1 MKAKVRIPTITTSRL
16 ILRAFTEEDVD
27 PFHHIL
33 GDRDVLRY
41 FPNTNPPSR
50 DQVQKM
56 VSGQL
61 KHWAEH
67 GYGWWAVEP
76 RTEKNSALFGRKVLH
91 RVSPPSGAPQ
101 SCLPVRNTQKGAH
114 SLAGQ
119 ANCSTVTL
127 EGDLPSSNYPQHYGI
142 SQKSR
147 NVEFI
152 GWCGLQY
159 LPETEEVEV
168 AYLLG
173 KAYWGKGIATEAAQA
188 SLRYGFEDLGL
199 ESIVGIVHLENKAS
213 QRVLEKLGLTFVE
226 QANYFGMECYRYL
239 IERSSYENASQ
250 NKVERA
256 SSTS

>member
-1 MKAKVRIPTITTSRL
+1 MRIPTITTPRL
-16 ILRAFTEEDVD
+16 ILRAFFEEDVD

-33 GDRDVLRY
+33 GERDVLRY

-56 VSGQL
+56 VSKQL
-61 KHWAEH
+61 KHWEEH

-76 RTEKNSALFGRKVLH
+76 RTEKNLAPFGRKVLH
-91 RVSPPSGAPQ
+91 GVSRPSGAPK
-101 SCLPVRNTQKGAH
+101 SCAH
-114 SLAGQ
+114 SDRGAI
-119 ANCSTVTL
+119 TL
-127 EGDLPSSNYPQHYGI
+127 EGGLPPTNKPRHHGVY
-142 SQKSR
+142 KKFR
-147 NVEFI
+147 DVKFI

-173 KAYWGKGIATEAAQA
+173 KAYWGKGLATEAAQA

-213 QRVLEKLGLTFVE
+213 QRVLEKLGLTCVE
-226 QANYFGMECYRYL
+226 QANYFGMDCYRYS
-239 IERSSYENASQ
+239 IECSSYKSASQ
-250 NKVERA
+250 NGVERA
-256 SSTS
+256 SSTP